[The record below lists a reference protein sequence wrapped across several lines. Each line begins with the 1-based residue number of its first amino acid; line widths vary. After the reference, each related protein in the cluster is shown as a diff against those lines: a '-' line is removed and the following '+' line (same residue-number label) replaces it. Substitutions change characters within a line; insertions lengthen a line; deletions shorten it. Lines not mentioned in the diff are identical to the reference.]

1 MLLWLPV
8 QVVIVGMNLQKTQP
22 NQWLQRS
29 DGEGEKREIA
39 GGTGWRLTLQQPEAI
54 LTCSGLVSDGS
65 PENKHEEKRKRCHNH
80 RKLCK
85 LLSSSTQF
93 NIPLEPDP
101 IYDILNQQGL
111 WSWIQQNYHLHCTI
125 SPLYSELFYTLT
137 SHSVVDGEPP
147 PTSDPAAPSL
157 PDKVSNGKKA

>member
-22 NQWLQRS
+22 NQLTPKKWWRARKRESRRDGVKAYVTAARS
-29 DGEGEKREIA
+29 DLDLLGIGFRWLPWEQTWREK
-39 GGTGWRLTLQQPEAI
+39 
-54 LTCSGLVSDGS
+54 
-65 PENKHEEKRKRCHNH
+65 KRCHNH

-85 LLSSSTQF
+85 LLSRSTQF

-125 SPLYSELFYTLT
+125 SPSYSELFYTLT